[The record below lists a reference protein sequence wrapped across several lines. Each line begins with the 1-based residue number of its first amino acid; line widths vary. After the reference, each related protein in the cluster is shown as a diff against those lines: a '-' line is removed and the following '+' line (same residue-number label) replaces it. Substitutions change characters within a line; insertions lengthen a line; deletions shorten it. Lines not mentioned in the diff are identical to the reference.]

1 MFNFFFTF
9 KVLTGDGKF
18 IVLVVGDKSC
28 LGKISSIL
36 RTQEAEST
44 PLQQKL
50 EHLARGIGKF
60 GLVSAVLILI
70 VLFLRFLIERG
81 ADDWKWDNEE
91 HFLQILNFFLLSVKM
106 KNNFYITKKKYCCF
120 MLNCFINIRRNY
132 VKF

>member
-1 MFNFFFTF
+1 M
-9 KVLTGDGKF
+9 

-28 LGKISSIL
+28 VGKINAIL

-60 GLVSAVLILI
+60 GLISALVILF

-81 ADDWKWDNEE
+81 MDNWNWDSSK
-91 HFLQILNFFLLSVKM
+91 HFKELLNYFLIAVNYLG
-106 KNNFYITKKKYCCF
+106 FPD
-120 MLNCFINIRRNY
+120 LN
-132 VKF
+132 